1 MEARREDSLIV
12 WRITETSMEVMI
24 FGWGLVAQMAKNLP
38 AVRETRI
45 SSLGWES
52 PLEKEMATHS
62 SILAWRV
69 PWTEEPGGLQSMGL
83 DMAEQLTFTFTLN
96 ITILQMGK

>member
-1 MEARREDSLIV
+1 MVTHSSILWDC
-12 WRITETSMEVMI
+12 
-24 FGWGLVAQMAKNLP
+24 LVAQMAKNLP

-52 PLEKEMATHS
+52 PLEKEMATYP

-69 PWTEEPGGLQSMGL
+69 PWTEEPGGLRSM
-83 DMAEQLTFTFTLN
+83 E
-96 ITILQMGK
+96 LQKSGTRLSD